1 MAENVTFRFAEREDV
16 PLILEFVKALAEYEK
31 MPDAVCATEEDLE
44 EWLFDKERAEE
55 AKQRAEGRLTERS
68 ANIDLDRAQTALM
81 RAIAR
86 INAVALK

>member
-44 EWLFDKERAEE
+44 EWLFDKERAEVSYPGRRRGLRCFS
-55 AKQRAEGRLTERS
+55 RALRLIRERAAS
-68 ANIDLDRAQTALM
+68 IWTICM
-81 RAIAR
+81 
-86 INAVALK
+86 